1 MHRVSGNKVS
11 DQPYPFSRDFCGATF
26 TSHAFNEQTSVVV
39 GAGGGK
45 TLDTAKA
52 VADKLKLSV
61 AIVPIVASS
70 DVPCN
75 TFLVIDTDEG
85 VFDSYRVYGKHS

>member
-1 MHRVSGNKVS
+1 MAGL
-11 DQPYPFSRDFCGATF
+11 
-26 TSHAFNEQTSVVV
+26 AFNEQTSVVV

-52 VADKLKLSV
+52 VANKLKLSV